1 VTDSAEAAFLRRV
14 ARLMIATDL
23 FEEANEGHAISREVR
38 LMWLVIA
45 AEALF
50 ADDDKSELSYRL
62 ATRMA
67 VLNGAGA
74 DNVKRHWDLV
84 RSMYDARSKL
94 MHGAAHVR
102 KPSGRLQDLVGDA
115 GFIEIPPDRLLA
127 FNNLVRASIL
137 YFIAL
142 QDSSRDEVLDILD
155 RSLFDPSEVA
165 ALRRSANEYWG
176 FPGHEDEML
185 CSGRWVA

>member
-1 VTDSAEAAFLRRV
+1 
-14 ARLMIATDL
+14 
-23 FEEANEGHAISREVR
+23 
-38 LMWLVIA
+38 MWLVMA

-74 DNVKRHWDLV
+74 SDMKRHWELV

-94 MHGAAHVR
+94 MHGAAYVQ
-102 KPSGRLQDLVGDA
+102 KPSGRLRELVGDA
-115 GFIEIPPDRLLA
+115 GFIEIPPDRLLD

-142 QDSSRDEVLDILD
+142 QRPGQAPAAEDWKREDVLATLD
-155 RSLFDPSEVA
+155 RSLFDPSEIA
-165 ALRRSANEYWG
+165 GLRRTANEYWG
-176 FPGHEDEML
+176 FSGRDDELL
-185 CSGRWVA
+185 CSAL